1 MYEFCA
7 AWRFFFTLIILR
19 NTADVNCQYPYYTHK
34 AGAQNSCSFL
44 YSVTYIQ
51 NGRNAMTEIQKQQI
65 QSMRSNG
72 LVFADI
78 ANKLHLSVNS
88 VKSYCRRNAIQKQD
102 VTSALCKHCGAVLI
116 NTPGHRQ
123 KIFCSA
129 ACQQKYWWE
138 NRNLMQHHALISVTC
153 PACGKSFTAYKGHH
167 RKYCSHTCY
176 IADRYRK
183 ADAHESE

>member
-1 MYEFCA
+1 
-7 AWRFFFTLIILR
+7 
-19 NTADVNCQYPYYTHK
+19 
-34 AGAQNSCSFL
+34 
-44 YSVTYIQ
+44 
-51 NGRNAMTEIQKQQI
+51 MTEIQKQQI
-65 QSMRSNG
+65 QTMRSNG

-78 ANKLHLSVNS
+78 AEKLHLSVNS
-88 VKSYCRRNAIQKQD
+88 VKSYCRRKAIQKQA

-123 KIFCSA
+123 KTFCSA